1 MSRHFLWI
9 ALLPFLGAHSV
20 LATGSPDT
28 WDRSMTLD
36 VVLVTFQDETTANPM
51 TPLSC
56 VGGRNNTPQAC
67 DYHNHDLPHG
77 YNATREPSSSSYLL
91 SDFER
96 LFVGGYDESG
106 TSTQALHL

>member
-9 ALLPFLGAHSV
+9 ALLPALCHSV
-20 LATGSPDT
+20 QAAGSGDT
-28 WDRSMTLD
+28 WRSPTTLD
-36 VVLVTFQDETTANPM
+36 VVLVTFEDETTANPM

-77 YNATREPSSSSYLL
+77 YNATREPSSSSYLNL
-91 SDFER
+91 S
-96 LFVGGYDESG
+96 
-106 TSTQALHL
+106 QN